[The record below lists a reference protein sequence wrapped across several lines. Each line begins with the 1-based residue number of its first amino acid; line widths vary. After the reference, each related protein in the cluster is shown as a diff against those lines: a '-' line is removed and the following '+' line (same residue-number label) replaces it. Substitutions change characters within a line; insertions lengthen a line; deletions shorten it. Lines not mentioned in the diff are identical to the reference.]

1 MKKIFISLFVS
12 AIILTGCTVEKNN
25 KTDIEMLPY
34 QAQSTSTSTS
44 TTAIVTT
51 PSKPITT
58 TTTTK
63 KTTKV
68 TTSKQTTAK
77 KATDNKKIIQS
88 NEEIFSI
95 FNNRN
100 FYWVQVGEKQEDYAN
115 RITNGE
121 YKVKV
126 EYNDGYSINTGVMTY
141 KSPNIF
147 IITNS
152 DKYSS
157 SLGLFNC
164 KMDFVKQMNNDIIGQ
179 VVECRLGTLYT
190 YNGLTLGIKKY
201 EDAAEIY
208 NYLYNYISSNYSIY
222 SSNTNGTYWS
232 TTIDIGDWHEMTA
245 LTLQQDPEKGYI
257 IRAYFY

>member
-1 MKKIFISLFVS
+1 MKKVFIGLFIS
-12 AIILTGCTVEKNN
+12 AIILTGCTVKKDN
-25 KTDIEMLPY
+25 KTNIETLPY
-34 QAQSTSTSTS
+34 QAQSTSTS

-68 TTSKQTTAK
+68 TTSKQTTVK

-115 RITNGE
+115 RITSGE

-126 EYNDGYSINTGVMTY
+126 EYDYSYSANTGVMTNQ
-141 KSPNIF
+141 SPNIF

-164 KMDFVKQMNNDIIGQ
+164 KMDFVKQMNNDIVGQ
-179 VVECRLGTLYT
+179 VVEDYMGGLYT

-232 TTIDIGDWHEMTA
+232 TTVHIGSWHGLEA
-245 LTLQQDPEKGYI
+245 LTLQQDSERGYI

>member
-1 MKKIFISLFVS
+1 MKKIFIGLFIS
-12 AIILTGCTVEKNN
+12 AIILTGCTVKKDN
-25 KTDIEMLPY
+25 KTDIETLPY
-34 QAQSTSTSTS
+34 QVQSTS
-44 TTAIVTT
+44 TTAIVIT

-77 KATDNKKIIQS
+77 KAADNKKIIQS

-100 FYWVQVGEKQEDYAN
+100 FYWVQVGEKQKDYAN
-115 RITNGE
+115 RIINGE

-126 EYNDGYSINTGVMTY
+126 EYNDSYSANTGVMTNQ
-141 KSPNIF
+141 SPNIF

-164 KMDFVKQMNNDIIGQ
+164 KMDFVKQMNNDIVGQ
-179 VVECRLGTLYT
+179 IVEDSANGIYT

-201 EDAAEIY
+201 EDAIEIY
-208 NYLYNYISSNYSIY
+208 NYLYNYMSSNYSIY

-232 TTIDIGDWHEMTA
+232 TMIHRGDWYGLEA